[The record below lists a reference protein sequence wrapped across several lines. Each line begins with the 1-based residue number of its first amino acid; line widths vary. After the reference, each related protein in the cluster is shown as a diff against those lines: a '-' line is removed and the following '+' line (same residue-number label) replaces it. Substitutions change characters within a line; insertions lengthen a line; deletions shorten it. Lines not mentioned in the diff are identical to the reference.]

1 MPKVKKSSKKQKNV
15 ERGKRKESIAR
26 CSVVK
31 GTGKVFINGIYLQ
44 DIDNPLYQAI
54 VMEPF
59 VFYKDTTHD
68 FKINV
73 FGGGTMG
80 QAQAVRTAIAR
91 SVCETPGNEEIR
103 KKMME
108 LDRSL
113 LVEDPRRVEPKKFK
127 GPGARARFTKSY
139 R

>member
-1 MPKVKKSSKKQKNV
+1 MPKVKKNSKKQKNV
-15 ERGKRKESIAR
+15 ERGKRKESVAR

-59 VFYKDTTHD
+59 VFHKDTTHD
-68 FKINV
+68 FRINV

-80 QAQAVRTAIAR
+80 QAQAARTAIAR
-91 SVCETPGNEEIR
+91 SICETPGNEEVR
-103 KKMME
+103 KQMME